1 MPLEKNVG
9 VFSPKFGILY
19 RLYLN
24 FGGLL
29 VEKSVGTIFTHKSE
43 PIIPMNIKSALIKLY
58 YLLVHADSELNERE
72 IAIGNQMIK
81 AEGIPENDFN
91 STLDQLKKRTEAN
104 IYTESVEELRKLDH
118 KSQLRC
124 VAWLC
129 VVANADGFM
138 DKMEWQFIYKIY
150 HKELGLSL
158 DEIMKVQKELVA
170 LTFKRPQ
177 TFSSIL

>member
-1 MPLEKNVG
+1 M
-9 VFSPKFGILY
+9 IL
-19 RLYLN
+19 LC
-24 FGGLL
+24 
-29 VEKSVGTIFTHKSE
+29 
-43 PIIPMNIKSALIKLY
+43 ALIKLY
-58 YLLVHADSELNERE
+58 YLLVHADNELNERE
-72 IAIGNQMIK
+72 VAVGNQMIK
-81 AEGIPENDFN
+81 AEGITENDFN
-91 STLDQLKKRTEAN
+91 ATLDQLKKRAEAN
-104 IYTESVEELRKLDH
+104 IYSESVEELKRLDH

-138 DKMEWQFIYKIY
+138 DKLEWQFIYKIY